1 MVINIHKTPAMI
13 MEVTGIISGTTGI
26 MKMSMDVT
34 TTDTIRTKEIWGE
47 INMVIHATTNG
58 DLKIIHI
65 GPGPQGTIG
74 CIVMITEINN

>member
-1 MVINIHKTPAMI
+1 
-13 MEVTGIISGTTGI
+13 
-26 MKMSMDVT
+26 MSMDVT

-65 GPGPQGTIG
+65 GPGPQGTTG

>member
-1 MVINIHKTPAMI
+1 MTLSLP
-13 MEVTGIISGTTGI
+13 GIFKNSGTTGI

-47 INMVIHATTNG
+47 INMVIRATTNG

-65 GPGPQGTIG
+65 GPGSQGTIG